1 VQKHAQLRHRRR
13 REVVAQ
19 RRLHQQHAAHVRLLR
34 HGALRLRHAVQ
45 VVGAQLRVEQLA
57 QLGVRVGQQRAVLV
71 LMNFPNEKACM
82 T

>member
-1 VQKHAQLRHRRR
+1 
-13 REVVAQ
+13 
-19 RRLHQQHAAHVRLLR
+19 
-34 HGALRLRHAVQ
+34 